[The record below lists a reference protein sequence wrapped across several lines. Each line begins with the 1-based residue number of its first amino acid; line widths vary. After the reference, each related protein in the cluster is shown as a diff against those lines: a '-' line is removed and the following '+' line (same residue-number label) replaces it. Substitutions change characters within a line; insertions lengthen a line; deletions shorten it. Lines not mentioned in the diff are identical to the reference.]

1 MTSPRRAKPRIVV
14 VAHSVFDHPL
24 DEEGNAIMPVPLAAS
39 VDGQS
44 VLHGEIQLIPE
55 FAGRGCYKSFD
66 RPNPKTFTNRDYLQN
81 IATQNHGNVMEHAS
95 VTFYVT
101 GVSRSLSHELVRHRH
116 MTPSQESQR
125 YVPIDELRVV
135 PPVLLEEA
143 VTKHGEMI
151 LGPLLDLEDPEEATL
166 KLQDYVDRQLD
177 EWAEETAFEA
187 IRKYRAEE
195 SFLRDVFPEAKK
207 KVIREAA
214 REHLPNCA
222 ETSLT
227 VTGNF
232 RAWLEFLM
240 KRDSLAAD
248 KQFQRLA
255 KMLAEDLAA
264 IAPNVFDEVSR
275 SLWTGAKAQE
285 APK

>member
-1 MTSPRRAKPRIVV
+1 MTSSRRAKPRIVV

-24 DEEGNAIMPVPLAAS
+24 DENGEAIMPVPLAAS

-44 VLHGEIQLIPE
+44 ALHGEIQLIPE

-66 RPNPKTFTNRDYLQN
+66 RPNPNTFTNRQYLQN
-81 IATQNHGNVMEHAS
+81 IASQNHGNVMEHAS

-101 GVSRSLSHELVRHRH
+101 GVSRSLTHELVRHRH

-125 YVPIDELRVV
+125 YVPVDNLRVV
-135 PPVLLEEA
+135 VPVLTEEA
-143 VTKHGEMI
+143 IIQNAIRV
-151 LGPLLDLEDPEEATL
+151 LGPLAEEPGH
-166 KLQDYVDRQLD
+166 LD
-177 EWAEETAFEA
+177 ERVEYHLDMWAETAAMRA
-187 IRKYRAEE
+187 INAYQVEE
-195 SFLRDVFPEAKK
+195 RFLRQQFPDAKK

-214 REHLPNCA
+214 REHLPNCV

-227 VTGNF
+227 ITGNF
-232 RAWLEFLM
+232 RAWLEFLA

-255 KMLAEDLAA
+255 RMLATDLAA
-264 IAPNVFDEVSR
+264 IAPNVFDEVSKG
-275 SLWTGAKAQE
+275 LWSGGKAQE

>member
-24 DEEGNAIMPVPLAAS
+24 DENGEAIMPVPLAAS

-44 VLHGEIQLIPE
+44 ALHGEIQLIPE

-66 RPNPKTFTNRDYLQN
+66 RPNPNTFTNRQYLQN
-81 IATQNHGNVMEHAS
+81 IASQNHGNVMEHAS

-125 YVPIDELRVV
+125 YVPIDQLRVV

-143 VTKHGEMI
+143 IEKHARMI
-151 LGPLLDLEDPEEATL
+151 LGPLIEDG
-166 KLQDYVDRQLD
+166 KHRLQEYVDRKLD
-177 EWAEETAFEA
+177 EWAERTAYEA
-187 IRKYRAEE
+187 IGNYQAEE

-264 IAPNVFDEVSR
+264 IAPNVFDEVSKG
-275 SLWTGAKAQE
+275 LWSGGKAQE

>member
-44 VLHGEIQLIPE
+44 ALHGEIQLIPE

-66 RPNPKTFTNRDYLQN
+66 RPNPNTFTNRQYLQN
-81 IATQNHGNVMEHAS
+81 IASQNHGNVMEHAS

-101 GVSRSLSHELVRHRH
+101 GVSRSLTHELVRHRH

-125 YVPIDELRVV
+125 YVPVDNLRVV
-135 PPVLLEEA
+135 VPVLTEEA
-143 VTKHGEMI
+143 IVAHS
-151 LGPLLDLEDPEEATL
+151 LRVAGPKAEEPGYLDELVEYHLDQWAETAAMRAINAYRKEEA
-166 KLQDYVDRQLD
+166 
-177 EWAEETAFEA
+177 
-187 IRKYRAEE
+187 
-195 SFLRDVFPEAKK
+195 FLRQQFPDAKK

-214 REHLPNCA
+214 REHLPNCV

-227 VTGNF
+227 ITGNF
-232 RAWLEFLM
+232 RAWLEFLA

-255 KMLAEDLAA
+255 RMLATDLAA
-264 IAPNVFDEVSR
+264 IAPNVFDEVSKG
-275 SLWTGAKAQE
+275 LWSGGKAQE

>member
-24 DEEGNAIMPVPLAAS
+24 DENGEAIMPVPLAAS

-44 VLHGEIQLIPE
+44 ALHGEIQLIPE

-66 RPNPKTFTNRDYLQN
+66 RPNPNTFTNRQYLQN
-81 IATQNHGNVMEHAS
+81 IASQNHGNVMEHAS

-101 GVSRSLSHELVRHRH
+101 GVSRSLTHELVRHRH

-125 YVPIDELRVV
+125 YVPVDNLRVV
-135 PPVLLEEA
+135 VPVLTEEA
-143 VTKHGEMI
+143 IVAHSLYI
-151 LGPLLDLEDPEEATL
+151 AGPLAEKPGYLDDLVNYHLDQWADDIAMRAINAYRKEEA
-166 KLQDYVDRQLD
+166 
-177 EWAEETAFEA
+177 
-187 IRKYRAEE
+187 
-195 SFLRDVFPEAKK
+195 FLRGQFPDAKK

-214 REHLPNCA
+214 REHLPNCV

-227 VTGNF
+227 ITGNF
-232 RAWLEFLM
+232 RAWLEFLA

-255 KMLAEDLAA
+255 RMLATDLAA
-264 IAPNVFDEVSR
+264 IAPNVFDEVSKG
-275 SLWTGAKAQE
+275 LWSGGKAQE